1 MPFTDDEIAEHT
13 LTIEKYFWSKR
24 RPSVEIRDQIREGQ
38 RFTGYTL
45 DLFYV
50 RPRWRHP
57 GETIDS
63 PITRIRYV
71 RSRRRWQLYWM
82 RADLKWHR
90 YLPYPTA
97 LTLQEALRAIDED
110 PHGCFFG

>member
-1 MPFTDDEIAEHT
+1 MAFTDSEIAEHT
-13 LTIEKYFWSKR
+13 LTIEKHFWAKR
-24 RPSVEIRDQIREGQ
+24 RPPVEMRDQIREGQ
-38 RFTGYTL
+38 RFTDQNV

-50 RPRWRHP
+50 RPRFMHP
-57 GETIDS
+57 EETIDS
-63 PITRIRYV
+63 PIARMRYI

-90 YLPYPTA
+90 YVPYPTA
-97 LTLQEALRAIDED
+97 LTLEEALRAIDED